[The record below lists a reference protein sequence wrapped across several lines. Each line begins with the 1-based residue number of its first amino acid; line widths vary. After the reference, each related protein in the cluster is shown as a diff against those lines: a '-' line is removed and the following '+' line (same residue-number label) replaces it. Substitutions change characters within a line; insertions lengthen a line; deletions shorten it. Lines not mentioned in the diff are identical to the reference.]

1 MSGDVGPQGT
11 AGGSD
16 GTHAGTGK
24 PEVRG
29 SKSIPG
35 DWGWELPVQECVP
48 TPRDA
53 RGVEGQTWRAP
64 QENGRIPDQEQG
76 KVRGLLPGR
85 GRIRSIC
92 EGVGRG
98 WMLGRCI
105 GPTGHGRGPTVPL
118 RRRGEDGNA
127 GGGRAIG
134 PEADA
139 GLDPAKRVP
148 LRPSGGIRGLRR
160 AAATERPEVG
170 VSVARPAVA
179 SSRRRAGSA
188 ADSLPTGPAA
198 RVPPSGV
205 PETQGRLRG
214 VGGAPKTRG
223 RARIQ
228 WQPADAWT
236 VGEARPPGMSGV
248 LWDHR
253 AGPADASGV
262 Q

>member
-1 MSGDVGPQGT
+1 MSTDDISYCSNP
-11 AGGSD
+11 
-16 GTHAGTGK
+16 
-24 PEVRG
+24 
-29 SKSIPG
+29 I
-35 DWGWELPVQECVP
+35 
-48 TPRDA
+48 
-53 RGVEGQTWRAP
+53 VEKINILNKKK
-64 QENGRIPDQEQG
+64 NGFYGYYVLIN
-76 KVRGLLPGR
+76 KA
-85 GRIRSIC
+85 IC
-92 EGVGRG
+92 HY
-98 WMLGRCI
+98 WASHDNKKKKK
-105 GPTGHGRGPTVPL
+105 T
-118 RRRGEDGNA
+118 
-127 GGGRAIG
+127 
-134 PEADA
+134 
-139 GLDPAKRVP
+139 LDPAKRVS

-170 VSVARPAVA
+170 VSVTRPAVA

-188 ADSLPTGPAA
+188 ADGLPTGPAA

-205 PETQGRLRG
+205 PETQGRLQG